1 VLIVDDNLDV
11 ADLLAEALR
20 DEGYTTE
27 AAHDGR
33 RALEA
38 WSRFAPHAG
47 VLDVGLPDLDGYT
60 LAREVR
66 AQHGRVPVLIAATG
80 YGQPTDRQ
88 RAMESG
94 FDMHLVK
101 PVSVRELLGV
111 LDDRV
116 LSGAAPA
123 H

>member
-1 VLIVDDNLDV
+1 
-11 ADLLAEALR
+11 
-20 DEGYTTE
+20 
-27 AAHDGR
+27 
-33 RALEA
+33 
-38 WSRFAPHAG
+38 